1 VTAGQGSIRSR
12 LQRIVVVATL
22 AALVCALVGNIV
34 GNVLSFHRQ
43 HVADIAAQAELL
55 GRMTAPALVF
65 DDRKLASD
73 NLGLFDMRSDI
84 KAAAIYDAE
93 GALFA
98 TYGFRGE
105 HHAFPAAPETD
116 AIHLRDGELVVF
128 RQILG
133 EGGVVGTVYL
143 IEHYNLTALILI
155 DVALA
160 AAIGLLAMG
169 IAFLMI
175 RRMASRV
182 TDPISAVA
190 GTAREVVEQRDYS
203 RRVEKTSDDEVGELV
218 DSFNDMLVEVER
230 RTQELETSYLEV
242 RHEAEERKAAQQEV
256 MRLNTSLERRVE
268 ERTAA
273 LQETNRALADAKS
286 AADEANRAKSNFL
299 ATMSHEIRT
308 PMNGVIGMIDVLHQT
323 SLNGH
328 QVEMVD
334 LIRDSAFS
342 LLTIIDDILDFS
354 KIEAGRM
361 DLEQEPMSLLAVVEG
376 AGNLLDPFAL
386 RKEVELTVFVDPAI
400 PRILLGDALRLRQ
413 VLVNLISNA
422 IKFSSGRDLPGRV
435 SVRAGLVACDAQRAR
450 VEIQV
455 ADNGIGI
462 EPQALDRLFT
472 AFSQADSSTT
482 RRFGGTGLGLA
493 ICRHLVGLMDGELTV
508 ASTPGNGSTFRVGLE
523 LPLPAATPAMAAEP
537 ELAGI
542 RCIVVGGPAGIGVD
556 IAAYLADEGAETLR
570 APTLEDAPAQVDA
583 LSPGRCVCVVDNFE
597 LKASNNVLQLAATSL
612 RGRDMR
618 MVLIE
623 RGRSRGH
630 GPDDT
635 DIVLVEGNVLTR
647 QRLVK
652 AVAIAAGR
660 ALPSAPAFLGRHR
673 ADFEA
678 PSRAEARRRGRLV
691 LVAED
696 NETNQKVI
704 VRQLALLGFAA
715 DVAPNGRA
723 ALELFQNGGYGLV
736 LTDLHMPVMDGYE
749 LTTAIRA
756 REGEAHHT
764 PIVALT
770 ANALAG
776 EAEHCRAIGMDD
788 YLSKPLQLADL
799 RQALEPLILPVATA
813 SDAIGATA
821 VQDNIAVDI
830 NVLRSLVGN
839 NQEVILELLED
850 FRYSAS
856 GIARDLIAACA
867 TGDVAATI
875 AQAHKLKSSACTVG
889 ALPLGEICAQIEIA
903 GKAGASDMLHVLL
916 PAFEQAARAVDDF
929 LADFLDSTLPAG
941 ANG

>member
-1 VTAGQGSIRSR
+1 VTARHGSIRSR

-22 AALVCALVGNIV
+22 AALACALVGNIV

-65 DDRKLASD
+65 DDKKLASD
-73 NLGLFDMRSDI
+73 NLGLFDTRSDI

-105 HHAFPAAPETD
+105 RHAFPAAPEMD
-116 AIHLRDGELVVF
+116 VIHLRDGELVVF
-128 RQILG
+128 RRIIG
-133 EGGVVGTVYL
+133 EGAVVGTVYL
-143 IEHYNLTALILI
+143 VEDYNLAGLVLV
-155 DVALA
+155 DSALA
-160 AAIGLLAMG
+160 AVIGLLAMG

-175 RRMASRV
+175 RRMAKRV

-218 DSFNDMLVEVER
+218 ESFNDMLVEVER

-286 AADEANRAKSNFL
+286 VADEANRAKSNFL

-361 DLEQEPMSLLAVVEG
+361 ELEREPMSLLEVVEG

-400 PRILLGDALRLRQ
+400 PRMLVGDALRLRQ
-413 VLVNLISNA
+413 VLVNLLSNA

-435 SVRAGLVACDAQRAR
+435 SVRAGLVARDAQRAR

-455 ADNGIGI
+455 IDNGIGI
-462 EPQALDRLFT
+462 DPQALDRLFT

-493 ICRHLVGLMDGELTV
+493 ICRHLVDLMGGDLTV
-508 ASTPGNGSTFRVGLE
+508 ASTPERGSTFRVGLE
-523 LPLPAATPAMAAEP
+523 LPLPTGTPAMEP
-537 ELAGI
+537 GLDLAGI
-542 RCIVVGGPAGIGVD
+542 HCVVVGGPSGIGTD

-570 APTLEDAPAQVDA
+570 APTLAEAFRRMDA
-583 LSPGRCVCVVDNFE
+583 LSPGRCVWVVDNFE
-597 LKASNNVLQLAATSL
+597 LKASNNALQQVVTSL
-612 RGRDMR
+612 RGRGMR

-623 RGRSRGH
+623 RGRNRGR

-635 DIVLVEGNVLTR
+635 DIVLVEGNISTR
-647 QRLVK
+647 QRLVR
-652 AVAIAAGR
+652 AVAVAAGR
-660 ALPSAPAFLGRHR
+660 ALPSAPVFLGRHR
-673 ADFEA
+673 ADFEP
-678 PSRAEARRRGRLV
+678 PSRVEARIRGRLV

-723 ALELFQNGGYGLV
+723 ALELFSGGGYGLV

-749 LTTAIRA
+749 LATAIRA
-756 REGEAHHT
+756 QEGDAHHI

-776 EAEHCRAIGMDD
+776 EGERCRAAGMDD

-799 RQALEPLILPVATA
+799 RQALEPLLQSVATA
-813 SDAIGATA
+813 PGVTGATTA
-821 VQDNIAVDI
+821 PDGVAVDVS
-830 NVLRSLVGN
+830 VLASLVGN

-856 GIARDLIAACA
+856 GIARALIAACA
-867 TGDVAATI
+867 AGDVAATI

-889 ALPLGEICAQIEIA
+889 ALALGEICAQIEVA
-903 GKAGASDMLHVLL
+903 GKAGDSDMLRVLL

-929 LADFLDSTLPAG
+929 LADFIDSSLPAG